1 MSYIF
6 YWSVNNS
13 FSETEKLMSWAKR
26 HCPSYITNDVENR
39 ADGWYY
45 RLYFGEEK
53 DYVFFTL
60 MWG

>member
-6 YWSVNNS
+6 YSSVS
-13 FSETEKLMSWAKR
+13 KPFVQTEEMLVWAKV
-26 HCPSYITNDVENR
+26 HCSSYITNDTEWR
-39 ADGWYY
+39 KDDWYY